1 MTGLTVGDIA
11 AATGGRLF
19 GGNASAPVTGAVIDS
34 RKAAPGVMFCAL
46 RGERADGHDFIA
58 AALGQGSPCALAERV
73 PEGVKGGV
81 IVVPDVA
88 KAMAALA
95 RRCRDMF
102 TGPVVGIVG
111 SSGKTTTKEMCAC
124 VLSER
129 YRTLR
134 TEGNLNNELGV
145 PLTLFRLDADTEAA
159 VVELGISDFGEMRR
173 LGAMARPDIAVYT
186 LIGRSHLN
194 ALHDLDGVLAAKTEL
209 LGEMSPD
216 ALVIVNGDDAKLAA
230 LRPRQR
236 LVKYGLGVGNDV
248 RAENVRLSGGVSFD
262 VVRGERRFPVTVNA
276 FGRQLISAALAAA
289 CVGMELGLSD
299 GEIAAGVAKYAPVGR
314 RTSII
319 SAGGVTIVDDCYNS
333 NPDSAVL
340 AVKSASDLPGRLVC
354 ILGDMLNLGP
364 DSAEM
369 HREVGE
375 AALSRGAL
383 LLCCGEES
391 RAMGGIHFST
401 RDELIAALPE
411 YIRPGDVVLVKAS
424 HAMGF
429 EAVTEAL
436 KSLFAPGGAEGVR

>member
-11 AATGGRLF
+11 AATGGRLI
-19 GGNASAPVTGAVIDS
+19 GGDANAAVTGAVIDS
-34 RKAAPGVMFCAL
+34 RRAAPGVMFCAL
-46 RGERADGHDFIA
+46 RGERVDGHSYIA
-58 AALGQGSPCALAERV
+58 SALSQGSPCVLAERV
-73 PEGVKGGV
+73 PEGVDGSV
-81 IVVPDVA
+81 IVVSDVT

-102 TGPVVGIVG
+102 AGPVVGVVG

-124 VLSER
+124 VLAER
-129 YRTLR
+129 FNTLR

-145 PLTLFRLDADTEAA
+145 PLTLFRIAPDTEAA
-159 VVELGISDFGEMRR
+159 VVELGISDFGEMHR
-173 LGAMARPDIAVYT
+173 LGSMARPDIAVYT

-194 ALHDLDGVLAAKTEL
+194 LLHDLDGVLKAKTEL
-209 LGEMSPD
+209 LDEMD
-216 ALVIVNGDDAKLAA
+216 EGALVIVNGDDQKLAS
-230 LRPRQR
+230 LKPRQR
-236 LVKYGLGVGNDV
+236 LIKYGLGGGNDV
-248 RAENVRLSGGVSFD
+248 RAENVRLDGGVSFD
-262 VVRGERRFPVTVNA
+262 VVRGERRFTVSVNA

-299 GEIAAGVAKYAPVGR
+299 GQIAAGVEKYAPVGR
-314 RTSII
+314 RTSVIR
-319 SAGGVTIVDDCYNS
+319 AGGVTIVDDCYNS

-364 DSAEM
+364 DSAKM
-369 HREVGE
+369 HREVGD

-383 LLCCGEES
+383 LLCSGEES
-391 RAMGGIHFST
+391 RAMGGVHFDT
-401 RDELIAALPE
+401 REELISALPE
-411 YIRPGDVVLVKAS
+411 YVRPGDVVLVKAS

-436 KSLFAPGGAEGVR
+436 KELFS